1 MTIDG
6 QTSQP
11 LFNLAPVTDRDH
23 LELLLYKLEVM
34 KEHGKAWY
42 SRKMP
47 ADEKLFEDAKKDCNN
62 FISICKKRGYNYDR
76 YKKAKPTQGK
86 LL

>member
-1 MTIDG
+1 MTG
-6 QTSQP
+6 EQNTQP

-23 LELLLYKLEVM
+23 LELLLYLLERM

-47 ADEKLFEDAKKDCNN
+47 ADEKLFEEAKTHCNE
-62 FISICKKRGYNYDR
+62 FIKTCKKRGYNYDR
-76 YKKAKPTQGK
+76 YKRAEPTQPK
-86 LL
+86 LF